1 MNFKQEVL
9 EADQPVL
16 VDFWAEWCGPCQMMG
31 PIIEELGE
39 EMADQIKVIK
49 VNVEENKQLAGQY
62 NVRSIPNLILF
73 NEGKIV
79 KSWLGV
85 QNKGTLKEEIVDV
98 LEE

>member
-62 NVRSIPNLILF
+62 NIRSIPNLILF
-73 NEGKIV
+73 SEGEVV
-79 KSWLGV
+79 KRWLGV